1 MDIDTFIAHLVDLC
15 TEYADAELLAL
26 SSTTDESKEMYGIRA
41 WALKAHIEDD
51 LRYFGQMSAMVLNSD
66 NSAN

>member
-1 MDIDTFIAHLVDLC
+1 MDIDAFIAHLVDLC
-15 TEYADAELLAL
+15 TQYADAELLGL

-41 WALKAHIEDD
+41 WTLKAHIEDD
-51 LRYFGQMSAMVLNSD
+51 LRYFGQMYASVMITD